1 MIDQHTFEQVVHT
14 FR

>member
-14 FR
+14 FS